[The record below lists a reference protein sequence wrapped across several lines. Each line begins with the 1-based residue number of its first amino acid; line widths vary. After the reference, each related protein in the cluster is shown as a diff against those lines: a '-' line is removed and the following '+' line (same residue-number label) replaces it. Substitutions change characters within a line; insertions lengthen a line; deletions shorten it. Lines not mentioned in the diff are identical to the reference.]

1 MLRSRDS
8 GIHQIVSR
16 SSELGEYDRL
26 EALQGRDRV
35 RGKEPAVKRSRLQD
49 EIAGLAGIGVGK
61 EVVVAEDQVVALARL
76 TIGATDVAHDAP
88 ESTRN
93 RRVGDWPKRESIL
106 SRRIELHLYR
116 TPHTHS
122 PAKL

>member
-1 MLRSRDS
+1 MRSRDS

-61 EVVVAEDQVVALARL
+61 DVVVAEDQVVALARL
-76 TIGATDVAHDAP
+76 MTGATDVAHDAP
-88 ESTRN
+88 ESTRSN
-93 RRVGDWPKRESIL
+93 GMVADAEGWQG
-106 SRRIELHLYR
+106 R
-116 TPHTHS
+116 TG
-122 PAKL
+122 LCVED